1 MNVKTRITGLM
12 LSMLLG
18 SGMAV
23 AGPDKTTSLF
33 MDTTASLFDLGM
45 HKLNIRLSN
54 VNFINV
60 GFEEKLASP
69 TLSASYIWDNDK
81 IKISVNY
88 FMPYADKGDKAYVRE
103 VCLLAFSN
111 LRIDAL
117 VKPQTGKL
125 YDFTPTTGWAQ
136 LFDHSGYSKG
146 GVTKEVVNLDNKFI
160 LSCYWKFKD
169 NSLGTM
175 VIEASLLS
183 NSYSEKML

>member
-1 MNVKTRITGLM
+1 MNVKDIITGLA
-12 LSMLLG
+12 LSMLMG
-18 SGMAV
+18 SGVAV

-54 VNFINV
+54 VLFLNV
-60 GFEEKLASP
+60 GFEEKLQSP
-69 TLSASYIWDNDK
+69 NLSADYIWDNDK
-81 IKISVNY
+81 IKIQLSY
-88 FMPYADKGDKAYVRE
+88 FMPYVDKGDKAYVRE

-117 VKPQTGKL
+117 VNPQTGKL
-125 YDFTPTTGWAQ
+125 YDFTPTTRWAK
-136 LFDHSGYSKG
+136 LFDHSGYSTERVKN
-146 GVTKEVVNLDNKFI
+146 EVVNLDNKFI

-175 VIEASLLS
+175 VIEAPLLS

>member
-1 MNVKTRITGLM
+1 
-12 LSMLLG
+12 
-18 SGMAV
+18 MAV

-81 IKISVNY
+81 IKISVTY

-125 YDFTPTTGWAQ
+125 YDFTPTTRWAK

-146 GVTKEVVNLDNKFI
+146 GVNKEVVNLDNKFI

-169 NSLGTM
+169 NSLGAM
-175 VIEASLLS
+175 VIEAPLLS

>member
-54 VNFINV
+54 VLFLNV
-60 GFEEKLASP
+60 GFEEKLESP
-69 TLSASYIWDNDK
+69 NLSADYIWDNDK

-125 YDFTPTTGWAQ
+125 YDFTSTTGWAK
-136 LFDHSGYSKG
+136 LFDHSGYSTERVKN
-146 GVTKEVVNLDNKFI
+146 EVVNLDNKFI
-160 LSCYWKFKD
+160 LSCNWVFKD

-175 VIEASLLS
+175 VIEAPLLS